1 MLLEREKGQTDVSK
15 ALGVSQPTVSTWMTA
30 KKVPKM
36 ETVDALCAYLHC
48 RRFDLLEEHNAAP
61 LEDARREL
69 VRLAMTAELEN
80 VKTALILLSA
90 LEQKKCPARVRRSCG
105 TRGAMDWD
113 KQSRDRFRLSAGAQ
127 NVNKKGG
134 NVHKGIK

>member
-1 MLLEREKGQTDVSK
+1 MNQTEFKKLFAKNLRRVMAERKKSQLDVSK

-48 RRFDLLEEHNAAP
+48 RRSDLLEEHNAAP

-80 VKTALILLSA
+80 VKTARILLNA
-90 LEQKKCPARVRRSCG
+90 LEKKCPARVRRSCG
-105 TRGAMDWD
+105 
-113 KQSRDRFRLSAGAQ
+113 AGALWIGTSNPKSPSEYQ
-127 NVNKKGG
+127 QGA
-134 NVHKGIK
+134 

>member
-1 MLLEREKGQTDVSK
+1 MNQTEFKKLFAKNLRRVMAEREKSQLDVSK

-48 RRFDLLEEHNAAP
+48 RRSDLLEEHNAAP

-90 LEQKKCPARVRRSCG
+90 LEQKNAPHG
-105 TRGAMDWD
+105 
-113 KQSRDRFRLSAGAQ
+113 
-127 NVNKKGG
+127 
-134 NVHKGIK
+134 